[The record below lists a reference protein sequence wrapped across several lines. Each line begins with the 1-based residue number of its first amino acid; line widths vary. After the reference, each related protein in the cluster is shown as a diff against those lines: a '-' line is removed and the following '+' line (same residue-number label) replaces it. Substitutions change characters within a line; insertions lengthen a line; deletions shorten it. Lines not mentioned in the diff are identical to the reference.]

1 MSEPCKTITVK
12 MMWADRP
19 QAEPKEVLIAVGWDD
34 DTDGLPSNDDEVFFY
49 APKDMNEAQVLH
61 AYSQSSSLEDWYIVL
76 GDPDYV
82 LEDEWEEISRKLRA
96 KGYLCHL
103 WTPDDLAGIPL
114 AGIPD
119 ITDAND
125 QMLDQSMGI
134 LRSMREGA

>member
-1 MSEPCKTITVK
+1 
-12 MMWADRP
+12 
-19 QAEPKEVLIAVGWDD
+19 
-34 DTDGLPSNDDEVFFY
+34 
-49 APKDMNEAQVLH
+49 MNEAEVLH
-61 AYSQSSSLEDWYIVL
+61 AYSQSYSLEDWYIVL

-103 WTPDDLAGIPL
+103 WTPDDLAGIP
-114 AGIPD
+114 D